1 MQFRPRLR
9 KFEQEFY
16 FHKPQ
21 WPGIWAPSYHKQH
34 TFLSPPWKEQKAHR
48 SWLREEV
55 VRC

>member
-34 TFLSPPWKEQKAHR
+34 TFPVPLPGKSKRHTGAGCGRKW
-48 SWLREEV
+48 
-55 VRC
+55 